1 MRQPKIITKR
11 VVSPDGRIVAEA
23 RSVVFDDEDDNATS
37 HQTVHTGYSDNSVW
51 CHSSAFSSNSST
63 SISSSASSSSA

>member
-23 RSVVFDDEDDNATS
+23 RSVVFDDNATS
-37 HQTVHTGYSDNSVW
+37 HQTVHAGYSDNGVW

-63 SISSSASSSSA
+63 SISSSASSSST